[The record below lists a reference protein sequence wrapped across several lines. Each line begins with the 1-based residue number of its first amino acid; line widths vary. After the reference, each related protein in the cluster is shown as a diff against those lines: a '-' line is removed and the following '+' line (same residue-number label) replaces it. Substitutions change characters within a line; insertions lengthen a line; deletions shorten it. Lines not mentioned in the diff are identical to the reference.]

1 MDIAPELLNRIQNSF
16 REGYTHN
23 KKIASIVSKVGAGN
37 GTGVDSAAFATEVG
51 NELKKAFSENVQPDI
66 LPDERMYRNIAE
78 KIFPPLLKKNHEL
91 INTVSKEVAKTTA
104 QKEGLNLNGIDVP
117 IDKNKIDGIVKHASN
132 APKYENVKKSTE
144 NSLVN
149 YSQAVNDESVKKNAE
164 FVGDSG
170 VKAYI
175 IRTTTGKCCE
185 WCTNKAGKY
194 EYGQEP
200 KDIYRRHAN
209 CDCVVE
215 YVVDGKSQNVHSKQW
230 ATEEEIEARK
240 NIEPPK
246 PTKEDVEKLKNLN
259 VENGGKRGI
268 IQLRLKNGE
277 VTNPMPVDKY
287 LKMKTNLEK
296 IGVKVIQAQGDDL
309 KYLESL
315 KAEATYGHGYIL
327 HVGKTPSPAA
337 MFEEIIHSQQAKK
350 YGEFLSSDLKE
361 LAAREIYANRKLLK
375 YSKAYGLDESDIKDT
390 ETNLSKWEQLFKRAT
405 GGDYNETEYYRG
417 T

>member
-1 MDIAPELLNRIQNSF
+1 MGINIFGSMTNSINQNIVELFINIRIQNSF

-23 KKIASIVSKVGAGN
+23 KNIASIVSKVGAGK
-37 GTGVDSAAFATEVG
+37 GTGADSAAFATEVG
-51 NELKKAFSENVQPDI
+51 NELKRAFSENVQPDT

-164 FVGDSG
+164 FVGDGG

-215 YVVDGKSQNVHSKQW
+215 YVVDGKSQNVHTKQW

-240 NIEPPK
+240 KIEPPK
-246 PTKEDVEKLKNLN
+246 PTKEDVERLKNLG
-259 VENGGKRGI
+259 VENGGGSGI
-268 IQLRLKNGE
+268 I
-277 VTNPMPVDKY
+277 
-287 LKMKTNLEK
+287 NLPDTLNQPDTQ
-296 IGVKVIQAQGDDL
+296 IFR
-309 KYLESL
+309 S
-315 KAEATYGHGYIL
+315 
-327 HVGKTPSPAA
+327 VG
-337 MFEEIIHSQQAKK
+337 
-350 YGEFLSSDLKE
+350 
-361 LAAREIYANRKLLK
+361 ARANN
-375 YSKAYGLDESDIKDT
+375 YDIKDL
-390 ETNLSKWEQLFKRAT
+390 ETGDIYHIVEGTKIQNSEVFAGHGVKTKLREEVVEGLAREYNTDKKGWQHCKGIANLDVYGSSEKAEIHWFQKEGLGKVKFKVKRWVDDE
-405 GGDYNETEYYRG
+405 G
-417 T
+417 